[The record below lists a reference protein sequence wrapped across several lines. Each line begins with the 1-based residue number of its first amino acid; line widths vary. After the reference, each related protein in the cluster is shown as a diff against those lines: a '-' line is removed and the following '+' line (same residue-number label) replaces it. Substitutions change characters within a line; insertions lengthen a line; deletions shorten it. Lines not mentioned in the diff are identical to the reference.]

1 MIFTTETFYKSAQ
14 YLGFRDVVISERQ
27 NPKDKI
33 NYCEHC
39 RKPIVNDYDLILHHK
54 EELTNEN
61 VNDYSI
67 SLNQKMVEIICFKC
81 HNKHHSRFGYETR
94 KRVYLVYGAPC
105 SGKTTWI
112 KEVAQPNDLI
122 VDLDS
127 IFEMISSSGR
137 YIKSN
142 RLKSVAFDIRD
153 KLLEI
158 IKYRSGKWQNAYVIG
173 GYPVY
178 MERKRLADR
187 INAEEVFINTDKEKC
202 LERLY
207 SVKDNRNKDE
217 WEKYINEWFEKYQT

>member
-1 MIFTTETFYKSAQ
+1 MTFTIETFYKSDQWA
-14 YLGFRDVVISERQ
+14 GFRNVVISERQ

-39 RKPIVNDYDLILHHK
+39 GKPIVDDYDLILHHK

-67 SLNQKMVEIICFKC
+67 SLNQEMVEIICFKC
-81 HNKHHSRFGYETR
+81 HNIKHSRFGFEAR

-105 SGKTTWI
+105 SGKTSWV
-112 KEVAQPNDLI
+112 KEVAQQNDLI

-127 IFEMISSSGR
+127 IYEMISSNGR
-137 YIKSN
+137 YIKPN

-178 MERKRLADR
+178 MERKRLLDR
-187 INAEEVFINTDKEKC
+187 INAEEVFINADKQKC
-202 LERLY
+202 LERLH
-207 SVKDNRNKDE
+207 SVCDNRSRNE
-217 WEKYINEWFEKYQT
+217 WEKYIEEWFKRYQP

>member
-1 MIFTTETFYKSAQ
+1 MTFTIENFYKSDQ
-14 YLGFRDVVISERQ
+14 WVGFRNVVILERQ

-39 RKPIVNDYDLILHHK
+39 GKPIVDDYDLILHHK

-67 SLNQKMVEIICFKC
+67 SLNQEMVEVICFKC
-81 HNKHHSRFGYETR
+81 HNIKHSRFGYEAR

-105 SGKTTWI
+105 SGKTSWV

-127 IFEMISSSGR
+127 IYEMISSNGR
-137 YIKSN
+137 YIKPN
-142 RLKSVAFDIRD
+142 RLKSVAFEIRD
-153 KLLEI
+153 KLLEV

-173 GYPVY
+173 GYPIY
-178 MERKRLADR
+178 MERKRLLDR
-187 INAEEVFINTDKEKC
+187 INAEEVFINTDKQKC

-207 SVKDNRNKDE
+207 SVSDDRNRNE
-217 WEKYINEWFEKYQT
+217 WEKYIYEWFERYQA